1 MNNQR
6 QWFVVYTK
14 ANCEKKFAD
23 QVNKLQSNCEAFL
36 PVIQQS
42 KQWSD
47 RVKVIDTPL
56 FKSYVFVFIDG
67 NEFQQLKRF
76 SGFVSYVKFNNLPAI
91 INQNEIE
98 KIKQFVLN
106 GNIVDVLANRLVKG
120 MHIEITSGS
129 LKGYRG
135 KLVERRNKKF
145 VAVEVEGLEQS
156 MLLTLPVE
164 LLKPVQED

>member
-6 QWFVVYTK
+6 QWFVVYSK

-23 QVNKLQSNCEAFL
+23 QVCKLQSDCEAFL
-36 PVIQQS
+36 PVIKQS

-47 RVKVIDTPL
+47 RVKVINTPL
-56 FKSYVFVFIDG
+56 FKSYVFVYIDG

-91 INQNEIE
+91 IAPNEIE

-106 GNIVDVLANRLVKG
+106 GNIVEVLANRLIKG
-120 MHIEITSGS
+120 SHIEIISGS

-135 KLVERRNKKF
+135 KLIERRNKKF

-164 LLKPVQED
+164 LLKPVIED